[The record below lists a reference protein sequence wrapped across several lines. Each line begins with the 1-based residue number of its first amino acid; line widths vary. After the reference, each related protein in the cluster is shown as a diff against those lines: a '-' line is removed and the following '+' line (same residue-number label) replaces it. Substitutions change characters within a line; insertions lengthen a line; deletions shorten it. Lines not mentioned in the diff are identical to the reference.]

1 MIMFCQHQFTS
12 RHPRRGQFDAF
23 FRIIKSFR
31 RDDRGSYTL
40 IVAILLPVIVGVIGL
55 GTESGLWYSTHLSM
69 QGAADSS
76 AISAAVAY
84 SSGVNS
90 TNLPTEADGVASLY
104 NFVPGTNGTTLI
116 LNMPPKSGSHVSTSG
131 AIEVIIAQP
140 QKRIF
145 SSIWNTTPVTIYAR
159 AVAVAAN
166 NGLGC
171 VLSLDP
177 TASGATTTQGSSAIN
192 LQGCS
197 LYDNSN
203 SSNGLVVGGSSTL
216 SALSV
221 DVVGSVSNTSNI
233 TTTQGVIKNANA
245 ISDPYAN
252 VNPGSFSG
260 CNQTNY
266 SAKSTVTLNP
276 GVYCGGMQFN
286 AGANV
291 TLNPGVYYL
300 DQGSLTVNGSATLQ
314 GSGVTL
320 VFTSSTGS
328 NYATA
333 TIAGGATINLTAPTT
348 GATAGIVIFGD
359 RNMPSGTSLKFAGGG
374 SQTFGGA
381 IYVPKA
387 SVSFAGGSGTGN
399 GCTQLIADTITFAG
413 NSGFAINCS
422 GYGTKPLGLSA
433 ATLVE

>member
-1 MIMFCQHQFTS
+1 MSCDHQFTK
-12 RHPRRGQFDAF
+12 RHPRRCQFDAF
-23 FRIIKSFR
+23 LQIIESFR
-31 RDDRGSYTL
+31 HDDRGSYTL
-40 IVAILLPVIVGVIGL
+40 MVAILLPVIVGVIGL
-55 GTESGLWYSTHLSM
+55 GTESGLWYSKHLSL

-84 SSGVNS
+84 SSGVDP
-90 TNLPTEADGVASLY
+90 TNLTTEADGVASLY
-104 NFVPGTNGTTLI
+104 GFVPGSNGTSLT
-116 LNMPPKSGSHVSTSG
+116 LNMPPKSGPHVSTSG
-131 AIEVIIAQP
+131 AIEVLIAQP

-145 SSIWNTTPVTIYAR
+145 SSLWNTAPITIYAR

-177 TASGATTTQGSSAIN
+177 TASGATTTQGSSAIDLN
-192 LQGCS
+192 GCS
-197 LYDNSN
+197 LYDNSDSN
-203 SSNGLVVGGSSTL
+203 SGLVVGGSSSL

-221 DVVGSVSNTSNI
+221 NVVGGISGNSNI
-233 TTTQGVIKNANA
+233 STTQGVIKSAA
-245 ISDPYAN
+245 TISDPYAK
-252 VNPGSFSG
+252 VDPGSFQG
-260 CNQTNY
+260 CDHTNY
-266 SAKSTVTLNP
+266 SAKSTVTLDP

-291 TLNPGVYYL
+291 TLNPGVYYV
-300 DQGSLTVNGSATLQ
+300 DRGSLTVNGSATLQ

-328 NYATA
+328 NYPTA
-333 TIAGGATINLTAPTT
+333 TIAGGATVNLTAPTT
-348 GATAGIVIFGD
+348 GALAGIVIFGD
-359 RNMPSGTSLKFAGGG
+359 QNMPTGSSFKFAGGA

-381 IYVPKA
+381 IYAPKA

-413 NSGFAINCS
+413 NSSFAINCS
-422 GYGTKPLGLSA
+422 GYGTKPLGIA
-433 ATLVE
+433 TATLVE